1 MTSAPRAIAS
11 FFEQTKLVIK
21 GQDHK
26 LRWLLAAFLSGRHVL
41 LEDKPG
47 TGKTTLAKS
56 LSACTGSEFQRVQF
70 TPDLLPSDILGV
82 SVYEPSTQVFRFHEG
97 PIFTQVLLADEVNR
111 SSPRTQSALL
121 EAMAEKQVT
130 VEGHAKKLDD
140 LFFVIATQNPLSF
153 QGTYPLPEA
162 QLDRFSLSFDLGY
175 LALEDELDMALAGG
189 ASLEPV
195 QPAFFKEDA
204 LRFRAEIQGIELH
217 RDLARYAVELIQK
230 TREHASFRLGV
241 SPRCSMDMVALS
253 KALAWVDGQ
262 RFVHPEHVQ
271 ELLVPVLAHRC
282 LLDPATAHGGNHSD
296 EVLREMISHT
306 PLPR

>member
-1 MTSAPRAIAS
+1 MTSASSAIAS
-11 FFEQTKLVIK
+11 FFEQTQKVIK
-21 GQDHK
+21 GQEHK
-26 LRWLLAAFLSGRHVL
+26 LRWLLAAFLTGRHVL

-56 LSACTGSEFQRVQF
+56 LSVCTGSEFQRVQF

-82 SVYEPSTQVFRFHEG
+82 SVYEPSNQVFRFHEG

-121 EAMAEKQVT
+121 EAMAERQVT
-130 VEGHAKKLDD
+130 VEGKSKTLDD

-175 LALEDELDMALAGG
+175 LDLESELDMALMGG
-189 ASLEPV
+189 ASFDPV
-195 QPAFFKEDA
+195 EPAFFKEDA
-204 LRFRAEIQGIELH
+204 LRFRAEIQSIEIH
-217 RDLARYAVELIQK
+217 RDLARYAVDLIQK
-230 TREHASFRLGV
+230 TRDHASFRLGV
-241 SPRCSMDMVALS
+241 SPRCSIDMVALS

-262 RFVHPEHVQ
+262 RFVHPEHIQ

-282 LLDPATAHGGNHSD
+282 LLDPAAAHSGSTVRD
-296 EVLREMISHT
+296 LLLDMMTST